1 MSLLSLIAR
10 PRWLRPAAIEGDPF
24 FEDVLLLLHMN
35 GTALVDSSRFA
46 RAFGV
51 GFGSQVSLSSEH
63 RKFGDASLK
72 TVAVFNNVSLI
83 ITDPSTD
90 FALADEDFTIEAW
103 VRPTTLSG
111 RHGIADFGPNN
122 HFILEVS
129 DASKFRVFLWNGG
142 GFAIISGTTTVAT
155 NTWYHVAVTRSGTT
169 LKLWVNGVEEAS
181 AGSATGP
188 PSSSYGVRIGATAAG
203 QFVGFTDEFR
213 ITRQARYTETFSV
226 PVKPF
231 PYR

>member
-35 GTALVDSSRFA
+35 GTDGGTTFTDSSRFA
-46 RAFGV
+46 RTVTRSGATT
-51 GFGSQVSLSSEH
+51 SKTH
-63 RKFGDASLK
+63 RKFGDASMSV
-72 TVAVFNNVSLI
+72 TSFQSVSV
-83 ITDPSTD
+83 PASTD
-90 FALADEDFTIEAW
+90 FGLAGDDFTVEAW
-103 VRPTTLSG
+103 VRPTLVNG
-111 RHGIADFGPNN
+111 RHGIADFGSSN
-122 HFILEVS
+122 HFIFEVS

-142 GFAIISGTTTVAT
+142 GFTIISGATTVVA
-155 NTWYHVAVTRSGTT
+155 NAWYHVAVTRSGTT

-231 PYR
+231 PDR

>member
-10 PRWLRPAAIEGDPF
+10 PRWLRPAAIEGDQF

-35 GTALVDSSRFA
+35 GTDGGTTFTDSSRFA
-46 RAFGV
+46 RTVTRSGATT
-51 GFGSQVSLSSEH
+51 SKTH
-63 RKFGDASLK
+63 RKFGDASMSVSVSQSVS
-72 TVAVFNNVSLI
+72 VAS
-83 ITDPSTD
+83 STD
-90 FALADEDFTIEAW
+90 FGLSGDDFTIEAW

-111 RHGIADFGPNN
+111 RHGIADFGSNN

-129 DASKFRVFLWNGG
+129 ETNKFKAFLYDGG
-142 GFAIISGTTTVAT
+142 GFNIITGTTTVAT

-181 AGSATGP
+181 DGSANGP
-188 PSSSYGVRIGATAAG
+188 PNSSYEVRVGVTSAAG
-203 QFVGFTDEFR
+203 FTGYIDEFR
-213 ITRQARYTETFSV
+213 ITRQARYSAAFSV

-231 PYR
+231 PDR